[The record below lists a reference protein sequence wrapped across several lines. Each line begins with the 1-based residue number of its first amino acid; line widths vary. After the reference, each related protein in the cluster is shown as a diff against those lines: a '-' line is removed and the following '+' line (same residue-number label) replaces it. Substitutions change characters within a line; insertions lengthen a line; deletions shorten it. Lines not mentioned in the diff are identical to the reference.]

1 MATSVHQTHN
11 RDDVASNRVGF
22 LHLVHETS
30 RAPRMTSRYGRVAH
44 NQPPA
49 PEPCDERP

>member
-1 MATSVHQTHN
+1 MATSVRQTHN

-22 LHLVHETS
+22 VPLVHETS
-30 RAPRMTSRYGRVAH
+30 GAPRTTSRYGRVVH

-49 PEPCDERP
+49 LETCDERP